1 MHWCHKIHSSGDRG
15 WGCCSWLMV
24 ISIRFKKKKKG
35 GEGRKILIIILKWK
49 EKNSNYSKTEH
60 GIDMKC
66 VTSISVNWPDV
77 NITIYSGDINQPLTF
92 SLLLHASRT
101 CYNFS
106 QTASNRSY
114 LRTRE
119 GVSMIELSDLVCTS
133 TEEKGRFVFH
143 HVSCCKLC
151 NERTWD
157 WISCLKTI
165 LWQEVL

>member
-1 MHWCHKIHSSGDRG
+1 MYNMHWCHRIHSSGDRG

-119 GVSMIELSDLVCTS
+119 GEHDRAVRSCVYQHWRKREICVSPC
-133 TEEKGRFVFH
+133 
-143 HVSCCKLC
+143 
-151 NERTWD
+151 
-157 WISCLKTI
+157 
-165 LWQEVL
+165 VLLQAV